1 MCVNVLQ
8 GVYFELLK
16 RIETRGYDVLSE
28 RVRLS
33 GFEKLTAIARLWA
46 GAALLGPAR
55 SN

>member
-1 MCVNVLQ
+1 MNVLQ

-16 RIETRGYDVLSE
+16 RIEARNYDVLSG

-33 GFEKLTAIARLWA
+33 GPEKFAAIGRLWA

-55 SN
+55 SG